1 MSGKDN
7 GQCAF
12 VQTGCVMAHVPR
24 SKPRRPGGWG
34 WVAGAVAV
42 VALLAAGAAWLWWPA
57 AALPS
62 PARVAGSA
70 PLTGREFPWNPQL
83 GADMAATDA
92 AASPAVPSPSLGES
106 KRRFSTAVSNAL
118 DAPVRPVWEM
128 LRGYAGPS
136 SEGID
141 TDIALLA
148 GLSFCAASQWL
159 PDTQWQ
165 LRSQGTASGD
175 ALQQLDARHTQ
186 ASVLCAR
193 LSERDY
199 VLRTD
204 ILRWHARA
212 GDADAQLNFQY
223 VGPTGISNK
232 EGDAGLPQSEAQLAA
247 WGQEVLAYAR
257 QALPNETLRAVSTL
271 AWLHDAGP
279 PVPLNPAY
287 SAFHDPVEGHAY
299 RILLARMV
307 RNPHAM
313 ADFMQREVARL
324 SPDQVAQGQARAES
338 IAQSL
343 AAQLTAQGKDLPRG
357 LLGPAPTVETPRQQP
372 GPSPFAAQ

>member
-1 MSGKDN
+1 
-7 GQCAF
+7 
-12 VQTGCVMAHVPR
+12 
-24 SKPRRPGGWG
+24 
-34 WVAGAVAV
+34 
-42 VALLAAGAAWLWWPA
+42 
-57 AALPS
+57 
-62 PARVAGSA
+62 
-70 PLTGREFPWNPQL
+70 
-83 GADMAATDA
+83 MAATDA
-92 AASPAVPSPSLGES
+92 AVPPAVPSPEEVQRG
-106 KRRFSTAVSNAL
+106 KRRFSAAVSNAL
-118 DAPVRPVWEM
+118 DAPPRPVWEM

-159 PDTQWQ
+159 PDTLWQ
-165 LRSQGTASGD
+165 MRSQGTASGD

-193 LSERDY
+193 LLDRDY
-199 VLRTD
+199 ALRTD
-204 ILRWHARA
+204 ILRLHARA

-247 WGQEVLAYAR
+247 WGQEVLDYAR

-287 SAFHDPVEGHAY
+287 SAFHYPVEGHAY

-307 RNPHAM
+307 RNPQNL

-324 SPDQVAQGQARAES
+324 PPDQVAQGRARAEA
-338 IAQSL
+338 IAQGL

-357 LLGPAPTVETPRQQP
+357 LLGLASTPDGATPRQQP
-372 GPSPFAAQ
+372 VPSPFAAQ